1 MDINPSARNQN
12 KKNINDASAIL
23 KILLKNNKEV
33 QISDTMLKTYSKK
46 FANLSSLI
54 GQSNLAEDMQEEI
67 YETLKKS
74 FLKQSKKRPKA
85 S

>member
-1 MDINPSARNQN
+1 MDINPSSRKQNNQ
-12 KKNINDASAIL
+12 NINDASSIL
-23 KILLKNNKEV
+23 KILLKNNKDV
-33 QISDTMLKTYSKK
+33 QISDAMLKAYSKK

-54 GQSNLAEDMQEEI
+54 GQSNLPEEMEEEI
-67 YETLKKS
+67 YETLKKA